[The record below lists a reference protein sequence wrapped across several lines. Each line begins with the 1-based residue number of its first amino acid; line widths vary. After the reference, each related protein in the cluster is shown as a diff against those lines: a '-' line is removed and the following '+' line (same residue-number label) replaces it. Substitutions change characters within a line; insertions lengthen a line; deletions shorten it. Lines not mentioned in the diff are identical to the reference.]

1 MDTPEVIASKSLDF
15 LYKLID
21 IDQQIIPVSAL
32 PYPKVDM
39 EKSLLDHIADFV
51 RDAGDTPEAIF
62 RLRFAYGTLAGCIDD
77 NDVKHIEKVEA
88 LLNKFDLDYDKKLP
102 MSDEVKQAFISNG
115 GQESDV
121 AHYIEILSEIGNE
134 RQKLATVFD
143 LELGKANIAR

>member
-1 MDTPEVIASKSLDF
+1 LKL
-15 LYKLID
+15 LYHVCRLIH
-21 IDQQIIPVSAL
+21 INISVGDQLTISHPKNHARIIPWKL
-32 PYPKVDM
+32 Q
-39 EKSLLDHIADFV
+39 KSS
-51 RDAGDTPEAIF
+51 PQ
-62 RLRFAYGTLAGCIDD
+62 
-77 NDVKHIEKVEA
+77 KVEA

-102 MSDEVKQAFISNG
+102 MSDEVKRTFISNG